1 MIRRSTKV
9 VSIKKNKLFKTND
22 IDINKILVS
31 KKNLFVK
38 KAHSNTLLDIMVM
51 MTLNDYVQRFLKWL
65 GMLNTLSNKTMS
77 FKVIN

>member
-9 VSIKKNKLFKTND
+9 VSIKKKNLFKTND

-51 MTLNDYVQRFLKWL
+51 MTLNDYVQRFLK
-65 GMLNTLSNKTMS
+65 
-77 FKVIN
+77 

>member
-9 VSIKKNKLFKTND
+9 VSIKKKLFKTND

-51 MTLNDYVQRFLKWL
+51 MTLNDYVQRFLK
-65 GMLNTLSNKTMS
+65 
-77 FKVIN
+77 